1 MYIFHFTKFNISCI
15 LIISLLLFF
24 IDNILVSASVNFERS
39 VIRILIP
46 DLKSSESNF
55 KSEKIYKHWGTG
67 FFVSWNNDL
76 YVITA
81 RHVAD
86 AKNDLIGVIRLK
98 NKKTNEIILF
108 KISLPKNNWV
118 FHPNIEN
125 NDYCSVDIAVMK
137 INQLENYEI
146 VAFTYDK
153 DFLNKSYIDKMLNQA
168 FDSKSE
174 YILQSYNWLS
184 DWFGSEF
191 KNRLTRPT
199 PTLIVIENKLYQQKN
214 LENKVLNNS
223 NNKYFEEET
232 IFVKGT
238 MFHGNSGAPVIDLSP
253 FENPKNKLFGVFIAL
268 EEVKIQN
275 NILPPGLA
283 CIEPVYRII
292 ETIEY
297 LNNNFEEKSNYNF
310 WSPLDLK

>member
-1 MYIFHFTKFNISCI
+1 
-15 LIISLLLFF
+15 
-24 IDNILVSASVNFERS
+24 
-39 VIRILIP
+39 LIP

-67 FFVSWNNDL
+67 FFVNWNNDL

-86 AKNDLIGVIRLK
+86 VKNDLIGVIRLK
-98 NKKTNEIILF
+98 NKKTNETILF
-108 KISLPKNNWV
+108 KISLPQNNWV

-125 NDYCSVDIAVMK
+125 DDYCSVDIAVMK

-146 VAFTYDK
+146 VAFIYDK

-168 FDSKSE
+168 FDSKSK

-184 DWFGSEF
+184 DWFGSKI
-191 KNRLTRPT
+191 KNGFTHLTPT
-199 PTLIVIENKLYQQKN
+199 FTLIVIENKLYQQKN
-214 LENKVLNNS
+214 LENKVLNISS
-223 NNKYFEEET
+223 NKFFEEET

-275 NILPPGLA
+275 NILPLGIA

-292 ETIEY
+292 ETIEC
-297 LNNNFEEKSNYNF
+297 LNNKVEGKSNFNF
-310 WSPLDLK
+310 WNPLNLK

>member
-1 MYIFHFTKFNISCI
+1 MYIFYFTKFNISCI
-15 LIISLLLFF
+15 LIILLFLFF
-24 IDNILVSASVNFERS
+24 INNISVSASVHFERS

-55 KSEKIYKHWGTG
+55 KSEIIYKHWGTG

-86 AKNDLIGVIRLK
+86 VKNDLIGVIRLK

-146 VAFTYDK
+146 VAFVYNK
-153 DFLNKSYIDKMLNQA
+153 DFLNKSYINKLLNQV
-168 FDSKSE
+168 FNPRSPF
-174 YILQSYNWLS
+174 ILQSYNWLS
-184 DWFGSEF
+184 DWWGDKF
-191 KNRLTRPT
+191 KNEFTRLTPA
-199 PTLIVIENKLYQQKN
+199 LIVIENKLYQQKN
-214 LENKVLNNS
+214 LKNKVMNIS
-223 NNKYFEEET
+223 NNKFFEKET
-232 IFVKGT
+232 IFIKGT
-238 MFHGNSGAPVIDLSP
+238 MFHGNSGAPVIDVSP

-275 NILPPGLA
+275 NILPPGMA

-292 ETIEY
+292 ETIEC
-297 LNNNFEEKSNYNF
+297 LNNKFEEKSNFNF
-310 WSPLDLK
+310 WSPLNLK